1 MATPRFTIDRKTGQ
15 VICHKEIT
23 PEERKR
29 IQIEVLKKQ
38 TELHPEL
45 LMASK

>member
-1 MATPRFTIDRKTGQ
+1 MTGPRFTINRKTGC

-23 PEERKR
+23 PDERKR
-29 IQIEVLKKQ
+29 IQIEILKKQ